1 MEKVK
6 VDLKHE
12 VECPGHDDRIVEGD
26 HGGDAEEAIAKAA
39 KARDETREDLLRTK
53 NICRWKQQNQTSLNL
68 CCRCAGVLT
77 KDILHEEEG
86 DAEKQE
92 AKKIPEELTSKLK
105 LMRML

>member
-12 VECPGHDDRIVEGD
+12 VECPGHDNRIVEGD
-26 HGGDAEEAIAKAA
+26 HGGDAEEAIAKAT

-53 NICRWKQQNQTSLNL
+53 NIYFWKQQNQTSLNL
-68 CCRCAGVLT
+68 RCGCAGVLT
-77 KDILHEEEG
+77 KDILHEEEW

-92 AKKIPEELTSKLK
+92 AKKIPEELTSKLI
-105 LMRML
+105 LMRMR